1 MFADAEGNGL
11 TGAIQV
17 ASDNERGIHIQG
29 IQVKAPL
36 AFMGKVEV
44 HNLFLNFNGE
54 RNGDA
59 KATCNADSPGLRW
72 DGGAEKIVLPTP
84 DKLTVE
90 SVGLGFADGD
100 FSYVRGSAELGRRRA
115 SRSARAS
122 ACRRSRSRSA
132 RAIR

>member
-17 ASDNERGIHIQG
+17 ASDNERGVHIQG

-59 KATCNADSPGLRW
+59 KATCNAESPGLRW

-84 DKLTVE
+84 DKLTHRERRPRLRRRRVHLRQ
-90 SVGLGFADGD
+90 GH
-100 FSYVRGSAELGRRRA
+100 AELGRRRA
-115 SRSARAS
+115 SRSAPAS

-132 RAIR
+132 RATR